1 MRHCYENAMR
11 RKLHLP
17 PPFCTIDRF
26 VCRGSK
32 EPGPKKERAMKVR
45 AALILA
51 LCFVAAPLMAQTPA
65 APPQKPAAQHPPSQ
79 LESVVP
85 AVPEKVDPAKDT
97 AIRHLMDITEES
109 KLADNVSGAMS
120 MQVHTLVGR
129 AMPAERLEKFMVDF
143 DQKFRSSVPSSKV
156 IDGVVPIYAKN
167 FTMEEI
173 QGLIKFYESP
183 LGQHVVKSMG
193 QVSHDSQ
200 ELAVNME
207 KEAALKTLR
216 AMSTDYPEIAKML
229 PPEPGTAPA
238 SAPAVKPAPAPA
250 PAATDVP
257 TLKPTTPQQ

>member
-1 MRHCYENAMR
+1 
-11 RKLHLP
+11 
-17 PPFCTIDRF
+17 
-26 VCRGSK
+26 
-32 EPGPKKERAMKVR
+32 MKVR
-45 AALILA
+45 VALILA
-51 LCFVAAPLMAQTPA
+51 LCFVTAPLMAQTPA
-65 APPQKPAAQHPPSQ
+65 APPQKPAAQTPTAKAAPSQ

-85 AVPEKVDPAKDT
+85 TVPEKIDPAKDS

-183 LGQHVVKSMG
+183 LGHHVVQTMG

-238 SAPAVKPAPAPA
+238 SAPAAKPAPAPA
-250 PAATDVP
+250 PASGDVP
-257 TLKPTTPQQ
+257 TLKPSTPPQ

>member
-1 MRHCYENAMR
+1 
-11 RKLHLP
+11 
-17 PPFCTIDRF
+17 
-26 VCRGSK
+26 
-32 EPGPKKERAMKVR
+32 MKVR

-51 LCFVAAPLMAQTPA
+51 LCFVGAPLMAQTHA
-65 APPQKPAAQHPPSQ
+65 APPQKPAAQLPPSQ
-79 LESVVP
+79 LESAVP
-85 AVPEKVDPAKDT
+85 TVPEKVDPAKDT

-143 DQKFRSSVPSSKV
+143 DQKFRASVPSSKV

-173 QGLIKFYESP
+173 QGLTKFYESP

-229 PPEPGTAPA
+229 PPEPGAAPA
-238 SAPAVKPAPAPA
+238 SAPAAKPAPAPA
-250 PAATDVP
+250 PASGDVP
-257 TLKPTTPQQ
+257 TLKPTTPPQ